1 MPVENLFCFE
11 GKKSDGAFLEGKIS
25 ADDIFV
31 AYEILRKEYKYTIT
45 KLHPETVT
53 DKETQEKIFQDLLA
67 TFQTTTKKEKIVVDT
82 SKQTLT
88 RYKKILT
95 LVISIL
101 QKESIE

>member
-1 MPVENLFCFE
+1 MFCFE

-31 AYEILRKEYKYTIT
+31 AYEMLKKEYKYTIT
-45 KLHPETVT
+45 KLYPQTVT

-95 LVISIL
+95 EVISIL
-101 QKESIE
+101 QKENIE